1 MLVRGLFDPQ
11 STIEH
16 QHQQSYVAH
25 LDAAKGLLQAA
36 RLELERKGIQSV
48 YEGKNTAPES
58 SAIIRV
64 ITLVERKLRKTIREE
79 PASER
84 VVQDAIETLFIA
96 ADVEYAKE
104 IDRVEYSSKAYVP
117 DFTLKKIDLAI
128 EVKLCNTAKREKEM
142 IAEINDDI
150 LAYKQAFGNLL
161 FVVYDVGQIRDVE
174 KFKRHFEQQDQVI
187 VQVVKH

>member
-1 MLVRGLFDPQ
+1 M
-11 STIEH
+11 
-16 QHQQSYVAH
+16 
-25 LDAAKGLLQAA
+25 
-36 RLELERKGIQSV
+36 
-48 YEGKNTAPES
+48 
-58 SAIIRV
+58 
-64 ITLVERKLRKTIREE
+64 ERKLRKTIREE